1 MTLTLEEIR
10 QESALVRALRLSAPG
25 GAALPAFGP
34 GAHLRV
40 AIPGLAEPRCYSLVQ
55 VQADARAFAQPP
67 AYWLG
72 VRREDAGGGGSRFMH
87 TLQVGQ
93 TLTVDGPRNDF
104 PLHEAPAGDPPV
116 LLIAGGI
123 GITPIASMAA
133 ALTAAGRRYA
143 LHLCGRSRDQ
153 LAFLPALQTLAG
165 DALHVHA
172 DDDAD
177 TAFDLAAV
185 LDAAKPEQH
194 LYVCGP
200 KGMIDAVVAGARER
214 GWPEAHVHFELFVT
228 AAAQAGDTAFEVE
241 LRQSGRTLHIPADK
255 TILEVMEAE
264 GCDPLYDCKRGE
276 CGVCQANVLEGE
288 PDHRDYYLSEVEKAS
303 GKVIQ
308 LCISRARS
316 ARLVL
321 DL

>member
-1 MTLTLEEIR
+1 MTLTIEEIR
-10 QESALVRALRLSAPG
+10 QESALVRALRLSAPAG
-25 GAALPAFGP
+25 VALPAFGP

-40 AIPGLAEPRCYSLVQ
+40 AIPGLALPRCYSLVQ
-55 VQADARAFAQPP
+55 LEAAASAFAQPE

-72 VRREDAGGGGSRFMH
+72 VRREDAGGGGSRYMH
-87 TLQVGQ
+87 ALEVGQ

-104 PLHEAPAGDPPV
+104 PLHEAPAGDPCV

-133 ALTAAGRRYA
+133 ALSAAGRGYT

-153 LAFLPALQTLAG
+153 LAFVPALQALAG
-165 DALHVHA
+165 DALQLHA
-172 DDDAD
+172 DDEPGS
-177 TAFDLAAV
+177 AFDLAAV
-185 LDAAKPEQH
+185 LDAASPEQH

-200 KGMIDAVVAGARER
+200 QGMIDAVVAGARER
-214 GWPEAHVHFELFVT
+214 GWPDAHVHVELFAT
-228 AAAQAGDTAFEVE
+228 AAAQAGDAAFEVE

-264 GCDPLYDCKRGE
+264 GCDPLYDCRRGE
-276 CGVCQANVLEGE
+276 CGVCQAHVLEGE